1 MCAICLYDIA
11 ELRSSL
17 VLSSVELRASIVSCG
32 SVELCASIVTCGSVE
47 LCASIVPRG
56 SVELEVM
63 RCACWFLFGQYFVII

>member
-32 SVELCASIVTCGSVE
+32 SVELCASIV
-47 LCASIVPRG
+47 PRG